1 MSDDTHSDAGQPTYT
16 VAPFDAREYTTYVK
30 KAVHAHVLASESPST
45 VFDNFMALHGLLTKT
60 QREADIMRGQCQA
73 FRMCINALA
82 AGGNR

>member
-1 MSDDTHSDAGQPTYT
+1 MPENTDTEPTFPTKT
-16 VAPFDAREYTTYVK
+16 VAPFDAREYTAYVK
-30 KAVHAHVLASESPST
+30 KAVHALASESPST

-82 AGGNR
+82 AGGTR